1 MAEQQT
7 TVELLR
13 VCINSLQFITEK
25 YDHQPSLTIVRQPAK
40 PQRKY
45 GEKKDI
51 NIQDKLNL
59 RENEEYFDGKS
70 LKKGKKFH

>member
-45 GEKKDI
+45 GEKKKTSI
-51 NIQDKLNL
+51 FKI
-59 RENEEYFDGKS
+59 S
-70 LKKGKKFH
+70 

>member
-25 YDHQPSLTIVRQPAK
+25 YDHQPSLTIINQQNPKENAM
-40 PQRKY
+40 
-45 GEKKDI
+45 KKRTTAI
-51 NIQDKLNL
+51 FNT
-59 RENEEYFDGKS
+59 S
-70 LKKGKKFH
+70 